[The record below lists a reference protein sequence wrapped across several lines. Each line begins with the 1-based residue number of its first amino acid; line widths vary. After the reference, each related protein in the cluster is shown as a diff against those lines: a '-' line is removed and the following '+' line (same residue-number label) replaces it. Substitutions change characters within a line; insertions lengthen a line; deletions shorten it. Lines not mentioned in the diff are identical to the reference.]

1 MKTFRKTVLA
11 VAAIIGLAA
20 GCSKENLETKFANQ
34 ETKIE
39 TFVTNQMASNDTAT
53 VKYNGGTT
61 ILTIVPGEGDSLATD
76 GVITFYYAGYV
87 FNSASVSSSNLFTT
101 NKEEIATAASWN
113 TSGENQYEALTVRLS
128 EADFVKGL
136 KNGLPGLKAGD
147 EAYILFSGKY
157 GFGDK
162 VLGTIP
168 ANSALVYHVWVE
180 SISNE

>member
-1 MKTFRKTVLA
+1 MNIIKSAACLA
-11 VAAIIGLAA
+11 VVCLAI
-20 GCSKENLETKFANQ
+20 GCSKENLESKFANQ

-39 TFVTNQMASNDTAT
+39 TFVSSTMSSNADAT
-53 VKYNGGTT
+53 VAYNGGST
-61 ILTIVPGEGDSLATD
+61 ILTVVHGEGDALEKD
-76 GVITFYYAGYV
+76 GVISFYYAGYILT
-87 FNSASVSSSNLFTT
+87 STTVSSSNLFTT
-101 NKEEIATAASWN
+101 NDEATA
-113 TSGENQYEALTVRLS
+113 TSAGWTTTGEDPYKVLTVKLN
-128 EADFVKGL
+128 EANFVKGL

>member
-1 MKTFRKTVLA
+1 MKIFET
-11 VAAIIGLAA
+11 AAICLTIIGLAT
-20 GCSKENLETKFANQ
+20 GCSKENLENKFANQ

-39 TFVTNQMASNDTAT
+39 SFVSSITSSNEDAT
-53 VKYNGGTT
+53 VAYNGGTT
-61 ILTIVPGEGDSLATD
+61 ILTVVHGQGDALEKN
-76 GVITFYYAGYV
+76 GVISFYYAGYILT
-87 FNSASVSSSNLFTT
+87 STSISSSNLFTT
-101 NKEEIATAASWN
+101 NDEDTATAAGW
-113 TSGENQYEALTVRLS
+113 TTTAEDPYKILTVKLN

-180 SISNE
+180 GISNE